1 MDLTPTVAN
10 PTIWVFGVHRT
21 NQAGR
26 ATMSDTDGGLAQALA
41 DVQQKEG
48 ALAEA
53 IAERDRIITERLE
66 AGDRAMNLA
75 IETGLTPA
83 RIYQIAKREETAC

>member
-1 MDLTPTVAN
+1 
-10 PTIWVFGVHRT
+10 
-21 NQAGR
+21 
-26 ATMSDTDGGLAQALA
+26 MSDGASELTAALA
-41 DVQQKEG
+41 DVLQREA

-66 AGDRAMNLA
+66 AGERAMNLA

-83 RIYQIAKREETAC
+83 RIYQIAKKEEAAS